1 MANKRVLTD
10 EQVQAR
16 KDYQK
21 AWREANKEKL
31 AEWNKEY
38 RKRNPDL
45 NKEYL
50 KRYRERHPEKTKAST
65 KKYKDANK
73 EKVKIARD
81 NYKDRKNELNKIRRA
96 TDPLWKMK
104 VNLRTSILK
113 SFSRINVRKDN
124 KTVDILGCT
133 YEEFKQYLES
143 KFEPWMDWEN
153 HGKYNGTECFG
164 WDVDHIVPVS
174 TAVTNQDVIRLNHH
188 TNLQPLCSYINRDIK
203 RNNPM

>member
-21 AWREANKEKL
+21 AWREANKAKL

-45 NKEYL
+45 NKENL
-50 KRYRERHPEKTKAST
+50 KRYREKHPEKAKASS

-73 EKVKIARD
+73 EKVKLARD
-81 NYKDRKNELNKIRRA
+81 KYKGRKNELDKIRRV
-96 TDPLWKMK
+96 TDPLWKLK

-113 SFSRINVRKDN
+113 SFSRINTRKDN
-124 KTVDILGCT
+124 KTVDILGCS
-133 YEEFKQYLES
+133 YEEFKQHLES
-143 KFEPWMDWEN
+143 KFESWMNWDN

-164 WDVDHIVPVS
+164 WDVDHIVPIS
-174 TAVTNQDVIRLNHH
+174 TAVTAQDVIRLNHYS
-188 TNLQPLCSYINRDIK
+188 NLQPLCSYINRDIK